1 MVFLILP
8 INLEA
13 SCLVNQLN
21 YPQASLSQITK
32 YFYSQHLLQISF
44 QIIKFFFNLLHFDI
58 SLFSFKLYLFIS
70 LFIDFFRAIAHVF
83 V

>member
-13 SCLVNQLN
+13 SCLANQLN